1 MKTRSA
7 AIIALLLTAAT
18 YLWVALMIADSAR
31 HPPVT
36 NPYDAINYA
45 TGQDWLYTLNYAN
58 AALITI
64 LATLLFAALYGVF
77 KEAAPNAMLTGLV
90 FVPVYTTM
98 NLFVYL
104 SQITIV
110 PGLVMVRATLSALPN
125 GMDMIVALL
134 VQLWPGSITAMLNVL
149 AYAVLGI
156 PSLIYGLEML
166 RRGPLMRAAGILLGL
181 NGIAAL
187 LGFVGLVTQNSILMS
202 GVIIS
207 GVFFALSLIP
217 MTIALLRSE
226 VARLL

>member
-36 NPYDAINYA
+36 NPFDAINYA